1 MVSSHESIEIG
12 SYRSIELRV
21 EVLGESMRGNTSH
34 WMIVDGR
41 EPLIVIPSLSFAFLV
56 LIGLVIFLTTA
67 IMDREELRMQ
77 SEAERSFNSVF
88 LALQDSSSKA
98 LKTMQDEKISGIGVY
113 SSTGRKVLSLGNV
126 PLTIPLEIFS
136 STSTKGNM
144 ETGTATYNAESGM
157 IEYIRYSRL
166 TILLDTGELTL
177 SENGMLPSPIDF
189 PDVLYILFDGQQYN
203 HRIVMVRIISIVST
217 FILLGLFLMVLRI
230 YGSNRHY
237 RETLAK
243 QENLVNL
250 GQAART
256 LTHEIKNPLR
266 AITIQLAL
274 LKKLL
279 PKENLSDLVLIEQ
292 EVLRLTQL
300 TNKVSDFL
308 RNPLGTPV
316 TVDLNEL
323 FTTLIRRFDKPIK
336 FTCTEHAK
344 ILIDVDRARSVFENL
359 LKNALESCA
368 DRDPQVEIDILEDKK
383 GYLHIFVLDRGDG
396 IKAGDEKKI
405 FDPFFTTKIHGS
417 GIGLSISSQFVKA
430 RGGNIRLYPREG
442 GGTVAEVILP
452 HSIHSTK
459 LIGDET
465 I

>member
-1 MVSSHESIEIG
+1 MK
-12 SYRSIELRV
+12 
-21 EVLGESMRGNTSH
+21 GNKSH

-41 EPLIVIPSLSFAFLV
+41 EPVIVIPALSFAFLV

-88 LALQDSSSKA
+88 LALQDSTPKA
-98 LKTMQDEKISGIGVY
+98 LKTMQDEQISGIGVY
-113 SSTGRKVLSLGNV
+113 SSLGKKVLSLGNV

-136 STSTKGNM
+136 NTSGKGDTD
-144 ETGTATYNAESGM
+144 TGTATYNAETGM

-177 SENGMLPSPIDF
+177 SENGLLPSPIDF
-189 PDVLYILFDGQQYN
+189 PDVLYILFDGHQYH
-203 HRIVMVRIISIVST
+203 HRLMMVRIISIIST
-217 FILLGLFLMVLRI
+217 MILVGLFLLVLRI
-230 YGSNRHY
+230 YANNRHY

-243 QENLVNL
+243 QESLVNL

-256 LTHEIKNPLR
+256 LTHEIKNPLS

-316 TVDLNEL
+316 IVDLTEL
-323 FTTLIRRFDKPIK
+323 FDTLIRRFDKPIA
-336 FTCTEHAK
+336 FTYSEHAK
-344 ILIDVDRARSVFENL
+344 ILIDADRARSVFENL
-359 LKNALESCA
+359 LKNAMESCT
-368 DRDPQVEIDILEDKK
+368 DRDPQVKVEINEDKR
-383 GYLHIFVLDRGDG
+383 GYVHVFVLDRGDG
-396 IKAGDEKKI
+396 IKTGDEKKI

-417 GIGLSISSQFVKA
+417 GIGLSISNQFVKA
-430 RGGNIRLYPREG
+430 RGGNIRLYAREG
-442 GGTVAEVILP
+442 GGTVAEVVLP
-452 HSIHSTK
+452 HSIRTPK
-459 LIGDET
+459 LIEEENE
-465 I
+465 

>member
-1 MVSSHESIEIG
+1 MK
-12 SYRSIELRV
+12 
-21 EVLGESMRGNTSH
+21 GNKSH

-41 EPLIVIPSLSFAFLV
+41 EPVIVIPALSFAFLV

-88 LALQDSSSKA
+88 LALQDSTPKA
-98 LKTMQDEKISGIGVY
+98 LKTMQDEQISGIGVY
-113 SSTGRKVLSLGNV
+113 SSLGKKVLSLGNV

-136 STSTKGNM
+136 NTSGKGDTD
-144 ETGTATYNAESGM
+144 TGTATYNAETGM

-177 SENGMLPSPIDF
+177 SENGLLPSPIDF
-189 PDVLYILFDGQQYN
+189 PDVLYILFDGHQYH
-203 HRIVMVRIISIVST
+203 HRLMMVRIISIIST
-217 FILLGLFLMVLRI
+217 MILVGLFLLVLRI
-230 YGSNRHY
+230 YANNRHY

-243 QENLVNL
+243 QESLVNL

-256 LTHEIKNPLR
+256 LTHEIKNPLS

-316 TVDLNEL
+316 IVDLTEL
-323 FTTLIRRFDKPIK
+323 FDTLIRRFDKPIA
-336 FTCTEHAK
+336 FTYSEHAK
-344 ILIDVDRARSVFENL
+344 ILIDADRARSVFENL
-359 LKNALESCA
+359 LKNAMESCTG
-368 DRDPQVEIDILEDKK
+368 RDPQVEVEINEDKR
-383 GYLHIFVLDRGDG
+383 GYVHVFVLDRGDG
-396 IKAGDEKKI
+396 IKTGDEKKI

-417 GIGLSISSQFVKA
+417 GIGLSISNQFVKA
-430 RGGNIRLYPREG
+430 RGGNIRLYAREG
-442 GGTVAEVILP
+442 GGTVAEVVLP
-452 HSIHSTK
+452 HSIRTPK
-459 LIGDET
+459 LIEEENE
-465 I
+465 